1 MEAERDQDGAPN
13 IISDT
18 HEAGGPE
25 RITLGGRPNGLSARP
40 LTLLPWV
47 PTTPRCRHKR
57 FQQLHGGPL
66 PTLWRRV
73 LPHTL
78 LPSRPEL
85 LKAVR
90 VSHPDS
96 GAKMKEDKG
105 AVTPLLREA
114 IPLTLSYS
122 LPNQPWCEAGFYQTR
137 SKDLDVN
144 LMRLKL
150 TASS

>member
-1 MEAERDQDGAPN
+1 MWGSGIQRWLHQAVLVQDLSCGCKVSMEAERDQDEAPD

-25 RITLGGRPNGLSARP
+25 RISLGGRPNRLSARP
-40 LTLLPWV
+40 LTLLLWCQLHPAAD
-47 PTTPRCRHKR
+47 RR

-66 PTLWRRV
+66 PALWRRV

-85 LKAVR
+85 LRAVR
-90 VSHPDS
+90 LSHPDS
-96 GAKMKEDKG
+96 GAKMREGKG
-105 AVTPLLREA
+105 AVTLLLREA

-122 LPNQPWCEAGFYQTR
+122 LPH
-137 SKDLDVN
+137 
-144 LMRLKL
+144 
-150 TASS
+150 